1 MKKKLVAMCMAAM
14 MAFGAAAPAYAANT
28 SDTEYEFYIT
38 ATYRRTEAREK
49 TNTTKVYTCY
59 DQGPAQLAFQVWAS
73 NGGSSTGTNATTGK
87 RQTAYVRKGV
97 QSSITN
103 KVKEWGYS
111 YAYLK
116 VNSADESGVG
126 STAHGVWSPDSSR
139 VYTVVN

>member
-1 MKKKLVAMCMAAM
+1 MRKKLVAMCMAAM
-14 MAFGAAAPAYAANT
+14 MALGAAAPAYAANT

-126 STAHGVWSPDSSR
+126 STAHGVWSPDRSR
-139 VYTVVN
+139 VDTVVN

>member
-1 MKKKLVAMCMAAM
+1 MRKKLVAMCMAAM
-14 MAFGAAAPAYAANT
+14 MALGAAAPAYAANT

-38 ATYRRTEAREK
+38 ATYQRTAARKK
-49 TNTTKVYTCY
+49 TDTTKVYTCY
-59 DQGPAQLAFQVWAS
+59 DQGPAQLAFQAWAS
-73 NGGSSTGTNATTGK
+73 NGGSSTGTNATTGDRK
-87 RQTAYVRKGV
+87 TAYVRRGV

>member
-1 MKKKLVAMCMAAM
+1 MCMAAM
-14 MAFGAAAPAYAANT
+14 MALGAAAPAYAAYAAYAANT

-126 STAHGVWSPDSSR
+126 STAHGVWSPDSTQ
-139 VYTVVN
+139 VYNVAN